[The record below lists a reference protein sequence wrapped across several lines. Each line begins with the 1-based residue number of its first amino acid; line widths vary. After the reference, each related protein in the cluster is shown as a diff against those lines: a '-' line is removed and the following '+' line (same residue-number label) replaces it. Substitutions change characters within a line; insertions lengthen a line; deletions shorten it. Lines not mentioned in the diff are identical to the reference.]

1 MRSLCLVAVGGA
13 AVATSSAFTPGSSHS
28 PCHVRIRQLRSATH
42 HDVSSSSVR
51 SAASSTGATGLHA
64 LPWSRR
70 HSDGAWQNN
79 EAEKSDN
86 VLFRQGESGSG
97 SGAAAVHIVVR
108 AVQKVVLT
116 IRRTLAIAAAAAMIY
131 FGSAHLHTSPSHANT
146 APMTPTTTPVVRILT
161 GGASASRPGV
171 QLASSTATAASKAR
185 LDQMVDRYVKK
196 HMFADDAYDPFES
209 AYREAHAD
217 QTSSSYPDVLT
228 DTAAEILGKKE
239 VARKTAETSADGAF
253 DAALAKLNKFSDF
266 LERKYGIN
274 KQLSMSSVFI
284 SIFTVPAFA
293 ILVGVTIFGNRQKE
307 MTERLAEQRYGK
319 SMMDM
324 SASERVDDDI
334 DAPDDDEYDSDDED
348 DDDDDD
354 DDDDE

>member
-1 MRSLCLVAVGGA
+1 LQS
-13 AVATSSAFTPGSSHS
+13 
-28 PCHVRIRQLRSATH
+28 
-42 HDVSSSSVR
+42 
-51 SAASSTGATGLHA
+51 
-64 LPWSRR
+64 
-70 HSDGAWQNN
+70 N
-79 EAEKSDN
+79 EATNTDTDSG
-86 VLFRQGESGSG
+86 LFHQSASGSG
-97 SGAAAVHIVVR
+97 SGTAVTHIVVR
-108 AVQKVVLT
+108 AVRTAMLT
-116 IRRTLAIAAAAAMIY
+116 LRRALAIAAAAALVY
-131 FGSAHLHTSPSHANT
+131 FGTAHLHTSPSHANT
-146 APMTPTTTPVVRILT
+146 ASTTAAATPVVRMLS
-161 GGASASRPGV
+161 GGASASRPSV

-217 QTSSSYPDVLT
+217 QTSSSYPEVLT
-228 DTAAEILGKKE
+228 DAAAEILGKKE
-239 VARKTAETSADGAF
+239 VAKKTAETSADGAF

-293 ILVGVTIFGNRQKE
+293 IMVGATVFGNRQKE
-307 MTERLAEQRYGK
+307 MTDRMAEQRYGK
-319 SMMDM
+319 SMMDV

-334 DAPDDDEYDSDDED
+334 DAPDDDEYDSDDD
-348 DDDDDD
+348 DDDSDD